1 MRILVTGGTG
11 MVGSHIQDL
20 VNKARNK
27 DNELTDE
34 EKNILNDNKFI
45 FLSRN
50 DCDLT
55 NRLSVMHYF
64 SSNDQFDCI
73 IHLAACVGG
82 LFMNMNNGIKMFSD
96 NIKINENILEM
107 SHKYKIKRGIFC
119 LSSCIYPQYPYEFP
133 MDEKQIHYGAPHP
146 SNEGYAFAK
155 RMLELQCRQYNKAYN
170 TEYICVIPVN
180 LYGEYDNFNL
190 EDGHVIPA
198 LMHRFHNTLLRNKAN
213 NTNEKHIAYGTG
225 RPLRQFLYAG
235 DFAKII
241 CKILLD
247 NKYKS
252 TEPIICCK
260 DELKIRSMIFAL
272 ARAMN
277 IENHDIVFDTSKG
290 DGCMRKTV
298 SNLKL
303 QTLYPNFKFKSLQ
316 DGLNI
321 TYKWFQEN
329 YNIIR
334 K

>member
-1 MRILVTGGTG
+1 
-11 MVGSHIQDL
+11 
-20 VNKARNK
+20 
-27 DNELTDE
+27 
-34 EKNILNDNKFI
+34 
-45 FLSRN
+45 
-50 DCDLT
+50 
-55 NRLSVMHYF
+55 
-64 SSNDQFDCI
+64 
-73 IHLAACVGG
+73 
-82 LFMNMNNGIKMFSD
+82 
-96 NIKINENILEM
+96 
-107 SHKYKIKRGIFC
+107 
-119 LSSCIYPQYPYEFP
+119 
-133 MDEKQIHYGAPHP
+133 
-146 SNEGYAFAK
+146 
-155 RMLELQCRQYNKAYN
+155 MLELQCRQYNKAYN

-198 LMHRFHNTLLRNKAN
+198 LMHRFHNTLLRNKEN
-213 NTNEKHIAYGTG
+213 NTDEKHIAYGTG

-260 DELKIRSMIFAL
+260 DELKIRTMIFAL
-272 ARAMN
+272 AGAMN

-298 SNLKL
+298 SNSKL

-329 YNIIR
+329 YNTIR